1 MPRDYP
7 LEKIRNIG
15 IMAHIDAGKTTAT
28 ERVLFYTGKKHKV
41 GETHEGAADMDWM
54 AQEKER
60 GITITSAAT
69 TNFWKGHKVNII
81 DTPGHVDFTAEV
93 ERALR
98 VLDGSIAV
106 FDGAAGVEP
115 QSETVWH
122 QASKYSVPRIC
133 FINKMDKM
141 GADFNMSV
149 DSIKK
154 RLSDN
159 AVVMNIPIGAEDS
172 LRGVVDLFEM
182 QAYEFHG
189 KWGEEMKEVE
199 IPEDMKEECQKRRDE
214 LVEKIAECN
223 EELMEKYLGGEE
235 LGVEE
240 LKKGLRKGVINNEIY
255 PVMGGSALQ
264 NVGVQ
269 LMLNAVVEFLPSPLD
284 VVDIEGMDPRNEEE
298 RVQIQ
303 ADDNAPF
310 TGLAFKV
317 VTDPYVGKLSFVR
330 IYRGVLKKGTHV
342 LNASTGK
349 KERVARLVRMH
360 ANHREEEDE
369 VYAGDIIGVVGVK
382 EVVTGHTLSD
392 ESNPVILESMK
403 FPEPVIKIAI
413 EPKSKADQEK
423 MSVALQK
430 LAEEDPTFKVET
442 NEETGQTLISGMGE
456 LHLNIIVDRLKRE
469 FGVEAN
475 EGEPQVSYRETIKKQ
490 AEAEGKFIRQSGGRG
505 QYGHCWLRIEPM
517 EQGEE
522 FEFGNE
528 IKGGVIPQDYIPAIE
543 KGVKEAMADGVLAG
557 YPIVDVKATVF
568 DGSFHEVDSSE
579 SAFKM
584 ASIFAFKEAV
594 GKADPVLLEPIM
606 KVEVTTPEE
615 YMGSVVG
622 DLNSRRGHV
631 GEMGDRVGG
640 VKVIDAKVPLS
651 EMFGYATELRSMTQ
665 GRGNYSMEFVHY
677 DEVPKSVLEEIKER
691 SR

>member
-28 ERVLFYTGKKHKV
+28 ERVLFYTGKKHKI

-54 AQEKER
+54 EQEKER

-98 VLDGSIAV
+98 VLDGAVAV

-122 QASKYSVPRIC
+122 QANKYSVPRLC

-154 RLSDN
+154 RLSED
-159 AVVMNIPIGAEDS
+159 AVIINIPIGSEDS

-182 QAYEFHG
+182 KAYEFHG
-189 KWGEEMKEVE
+189 KWGEEIKEVD
-199 IPEDMKEECQKRRDE
+199 IPEDMREECRKRRDE

-223 EELMEKYLGGEE
+223 DDLMEKYLNGEE
-235 LGVEE
+235 LGMEE

-255 PVMGGSALQ
+255 PVLGGSALQ

-284 VVDIEGMDPRNEEE
+284 VVDIEGMDPNNEEE
-298 RVQIQ
+298 VVKIQ

-330 IYRGVLKKGTHV
+330 IYQGVLKKGTHV

-392 ESNPVILESMK
+392 ESYPIILESMK

-469 FGVEAN
+469 FSVEAN

-517 EQGEE
+517 EQGEG

-543 KGVKEAMADGVLAG
+543 KGVKEAIEEGVLAG
-557 YPIVDVKATVF
+557 YPIVDVKAVVY
-568 DGSFHEVDSSE
+568 DGSYHDVDSSE

-594 GKADPVLLEPIM
+594 RKADPVLLEPIM
-606 KVEVTTPEE
+606 KVEVTIPEE

-631 GEMGDRVGG
+631 GEMGDRIGG
-640 VKVIDAKVPLS
+640 IKVIDAKVPLS

-665 GRGNYSMEFVHY
+665 GRGNYSMEFAYY
-677 DEVPKSVLEEIKER
+677 DEVPKNILEKIKE
-691 SR
+691 SSS

>member
-1 MPRDYP
+1 
-7 LEKIRNIG
+7 
-15 IMAHIDAGKTTAT
+15 
-28 ERVLFYTGKKHKV
+28 
-41 GETHEGAADMDWM
+41 
-54 AQEKER
+54 
-60 GITITSAAT
+60 
-69 TNFWKGHKVNII
+69 
-81 DTPGHVDFTAEV
+81 
-93 ERALR
+93 
-98 VLDGSIAV
+98 
-106 FDGAAGVEP
+106 
-115 QSETVWH
+115 
-122 QASKYSVPRIC
+122 
-133 FINKMDKM
+133 
-141 GADFNMSV
+141 
-149 DSIKK
+149 
-154 RLSDN
+154 
-159 AVVMNIPIGAEDS
+159 
-172 LRGVVDLFEM
+172 
-182 QAYEFHG
+182 
-189 KWGEEMKEVE
+189 
-199 IPEDMKEECQKRRDE
+199 
-214 LVEKIAECN
+214 
-223 EELMEKYLGGEE
+223 
-235 LGVEE
+235 
-240 LKKGLRKGVINNEIY
+240 
-255 PVMGGSALQ
+255 
-264 NVGVQ
+264 
-269 LMLNAVVEFLPSPLD
+269 MLNAVVEFLPSPLD
-284 VVDIEGMDPRNEEE
+284 VVDIEGMDPNNEEE
-298 RVQIQ
+298 TIKIQ

-392 ESNPVILESMK
+392 ESKPVILESMK

-517 EQGEE
+517 EQGEG

-543 KGVKEAMADGVLAG
+543 KGVKEAMEDGVLAG
-557 YPIVDVKATVF
+557 YPIVDVKAVVY
-568 DGSFHEVDSSE
+568 DGSYHDVDSSE

-594 GKADPVLLEPIM
+594 GKADPVLLEPVM
-606 KVEVTTPEE
+606 KVEVTVPEE

-631 GEMGDRVGG
+631 GEMGDRIGG
-640 VKVIDAKVPLS
+640 IKVINAKVPLS

-665 GRGNYSMEFVHY
+665 GRGNYSMEFAYY
-677 DEVPKSVLEEIKER
+677 DEVPKSILEKIKE
-691 SR
+691 SSS

>member
-15 IMAHIDAGKTTAT
+15 IMAHIDAGKTTVT
-28 ERVLFYTGKKHKV
+28 ERVLFYTGKKHKI

-98 VLDGSIAV
+98 VLDGSVAV

-122 QASKYSVPRIC
+122 QANKYSVPRIC

-154 RLSDN
+154 RLSEN

-182 QAYEFHG
+182 KAYEFHG

-199 IPEDMKEECQKRRDE
+199 IPEDMNEECQKRRDE

-223 EELMEKYLGGEE
+223 DDLMEKYLNGEE
-235 LGVEE
+235 MGTDE

-255 PVMGGSALQ
+255 PVLGGSALQ

-269 LMLNAVVEFLPSPLD
+269 LMLNAVVELLPSPLD
-284 VVDIEGMDPRNEEE
+284 VVDIEGMNPNDEEE
-298 RVQIQ
+298 IVKIQ

-392 ESNPVILESMK
+392 ESKPVILESMK

-442 NEETGQTLISGMGE
+442 DEETGQTLISGMGE

-505 QYGHCWLRIEPM
+505 QYGHCLLRIEPM
-517 EQGEE
+517 EQGEG

-543 KGVKEAMADGVLAG
+543 KGVKEAMEDGVLAG
-557 YPIVDVKATVF
+557 YPIVDVKAVVY
-568 DGSFHEVDSSE
+568 DGSYHDVDSSE

-640 VKVIDAKVPLS
+640 IKVIDAKVPLS

-677 DEVPKSVLEEIKER
+677 DEVPKSILEKIKER
-691 SR
+691 SG